1 MNLPKTQKNAFNPF
15 QPSVA
20 FHVETSHL
28 FCFAKQVTGFY
39 MKCNTGLTFVNPFRA
54 NALQYSAVNLA
65 KTIGINGILVQNR
78 LKLSH
83 FSPMFH
89 FCPPPLKRSE
99 NLSGGTEKEHWA
111 KMG

>member
-20 FHVETSHL
+20 FHVETSYL
-28 FCFAKQVTGFY
+28 FCCAKQVTGFY
-39 MKCNTGLTFVNPFRA
+39 MKCSTGLTLVNPFRA

-65 KTIGINGILVQNR
+65 EIGTIGINGILVQNR
-78 LKLSH
+78 LKLTH

-89 FCPPPLKRSE
+89 FCPPPLKKVRKRFRGYR
-99 NLSGGTEKEHWA
+99 NGTL
-111 KMG
+111 G